1 MDASC
6 RISWEKKTN
15 DNDGKLIAGV
25 VDTEPYYSSAASI
38 FE

>member
-6 RISWEKKTN
+6 RISWEKKN

-25 VDTEPYYSSAASI
+25 VNIEPYYSSAASI